1 MTLGEKLF
9 EETGR
14 VTGLN
19 IESVHPVEGVKMQVS
34 FASEITG
41 TGRFP
46 NAKNIG
52 SGRMT
57 QYPHGVVDA
66 EYRGVVTTAE
76 GEQYFWWAHEKS
88 KVVEQGKVKG
98 LVIVTGFTNSQKLSW
113 VNNLIIAIDSEF
125 DPSTQQFRGTAY
137 EWK

>member
-9 EETGR
+9 EETGK

-34 FASEITG
+34 FASELTG
-41 TGRFP
+41 IGRFP
-46 NAKNIG
+46 NGRNMG

-57 QYPHGVVDA
+57 QYPHGIIDA
-66 EYRGVVTTAE
+66 EYRGVFMTAE
-76 GEQYFWWAHEKS
+76 NEQYFWWAHEKS
-88 KVVEQGKVKG
+88 KLVESGKVKG
-98 LVIVTGFTNSQKLSW
+98 LVIVTGFTSSQKLSW
-113 VNNLIIAIDSEF
+113 ANNLVIVIDSEF
-125 DPSTQQFRGTAY
+125 DRAKQEFKGTAY